1 MENTRYENF
10 GVNLS
15 TAQAKK
21 IINASKKQAG
31 VRIRLSKNNLV
42 GSHKLPLTK
51 TQINRLTKS
60 KTGVDLNLSAAQLKY
75 CEKTGGFL
83 PLLSLIPLIF
93 GGLGAAGTVA
103 AGTSAIVNSV
113 KSARAQ
119 NVAQAELE
127 RHNRILEEQN
137 AAALKSGTGILSNA
151 AGYIPVVGETI
162 KYYLQKLGLGINDC
176 NKIRK
181 GECLCLGKGLYLG
194 TVGSGLYLGPKSG
207 SGSGLFLGPSPR

>member
-1 MENTRYENF
+1 MENSKYENF

-21 IINASKKQAG
+21 IINASKKHAG

-42 GSHKLPLTK
+42 GNHKLPLTK

-60 KTGVDLNLSAAQLKY
+60 KTGVDLSLSAAQLKY

-83 PLLSLIPLIF
+83 PLLSLIPLIL
-93 GGLGAAGTVA
+93 GGLGAVV
-103 AGTSAIVNSV
+103 SAV
-113 KSARAQ
+113 KSSRAQ
-119 NVAQAELE
+119 NASQAELE
-127 RHNRILEEQN
+127 RHNKAIEEQN
-137 AAALKSGTGILSNA
+137 AAALKAGSGILSNA

-176 NKIRK
+176 NKIER
-181 GECLCLGKGLYLG
+181 GACLCLGKGLYLG

-207 SGSGLFLGPSPR
+207 SGLFLGPSP

>member
-1 MENTRYENF
+1 MAYENF

-21 IINASKKQAG
+21 IINASKKHAG

-42 GSHKLPLTK
+42 GNHKLPLTK

-83 PLLSLIPLIF
+83 PLLSLIPLIL
-93 GGLGAAGTVA
+93 GGIGAASAA
-103 AGTSAIVNSV
+103 AGGTASIVSAV

-127 RHNRILEEQN
+127 RHNRAIEEQN

-194 TVGSGLYLGPKSG
+194 TDGSGLFLGPK
-207 SGSGLFLGPSPR
+207 SGSGLFLGPSP

>member
-15 TAQAKK
+15 KAQAKK

-83 PLLSLIPLIF
+83 PLLSLIPLIL
-93 GGLGAAGTVA
+93 GGLGAAGAA
-103 AGTSAIVNSV
+103 AGGISSVVSAV
-113 KSARAQ
+113 KSSRAQ
-119 NVAQAELE
+119 NASQAELE
-127 RHNRILEEQN
+127 RHNKAIEEQN
-137 AAALKSGTGILSNA
+137 AAALKAGSGILSNA

-176 NKIRK
+176 NKIER
-181 GECLCLGKGLYLG
+181 GACLCLGKGLYLG

-207 SGSGLFLGPSPR
+207 SGLFLGPSPR

>member
-1 MENTRYENF
+1 MENTKYENF

-21 IINASKKQAG
+21 IINASKKHAG

-75 CEKTGGFL
+75 CEKTRGFL
-83 PLLSLIPLIF
+83 PLLSLIPLIL
-93 GGLGAAGTVA
+93 GGLGAASAA
-103 AGTSAIVNSV
+103 AGGTASIVSAV

-127 RHNRILEEQN
+127 RHNRTIEEQN
-137 AAALKSGTGILSNA
+137 AAGTGILSNA
-151 AGYIPVVGETI
+151 AGY
-162 KYYLQKLGLGINDC
+162 
-176 NKIRK
+176 
-181 GECLCLGKGLYLG
+181 
-194 TVGSGLYLGPKSG
+194 
-207 SGSGLFLGPSPR
+207 